1 MALSDLGTEAL
12 LQRAADGD
20 GQAVQELLVRHR
32 DRLRRMI
39 SVRMDPR
46 LAPRLDPSDVVQE
59 ALADASRKLPDYL
72 AQRGC
77 AFYPWLRGIAWER
90 LIQLHRYHIG
100 TQRRSVT
107 REEPGDMELPDASTM
122 LLASRLAGSE
132 SSVGARMV
140 RKELRQRV
148 RQALEQLAPG
158 DREVVVL
165 RHLEQ
170 LSFQEIAGVLG
181 VTEAAAQ
188 SRYRRAV
195 ERLHDLLSDGS
206 EGLR

>member
-1 MALSDLGTEAL
+1 MALNDLGTEAL
-12 LQRAADGD
+12 LQRTVDGD
-20 GQAVQELLVRHR
+20 GQAVQELLVRYR
-32 DRLRRMI
+32 ERLRRMI

-59 ALADASRKLPDYL
+59 ALADASRKLPEYL

-90 LIQLHRYHIG
+90 LVQLHRCHI
-100 TQRRSVT
+100 QAQCRSVT
-107 REEPGDMELPDASTM
+107 REEPWDMRLSHASTVQ
-122 LLASRLAGSE
+122 LAEQFTAKQT
-132 SSVGARMV
+132 SVGARMV

-148 RQALEQLAPG
+148 RQTLDHLAPG

-181 VTEAAAQ
+181 ISEAAAQ

-206 EGLR
+206 EGLQ